1 MMKGELL
8 TIIPECLLWNLLAY
22 YLKDVLWRNEI
33 NLRYKKIN
41 IYN

>member
-1 MMKGELL
+1 MKGELL
-8 TIIPECLLWNLLAY
+8 TIIHECLLWNLLAY
-22 YLKDVLWRNEI
+22 YLKDALWRNEI